1 MAEPIERAVVAS
13 GEATVR
19 RVPDLAVVSLSVT
32 VTDKRP
38 ASARDVANRRAS
50 AILAR
55 LRELGVPD
63 ADVQAP
69 ALTVHPTYDYSRGP
83 AKVTGFEA
91 ARPMMIRVR
100 DVELLGT
107 ILDELVVGG
116 ATRVHGTS
124 MELSDREAASREALA
139 GAVAAARGR
148 AEALAA
154 AAGLSLGEPLRI
166 EEDVGEMPT
175 PMPRM
180 AMLRAAGT
188 EAAPTEIAA
197 GEVEITARVR
207 AWFSMA

>member
-1 MAEPIERAVVAS
+1 M
-13 GEATVR
+13 
-19 RVPDLAVVSLSVT
+19 L
-32 VTDKRP
+32 P
-38 ASARDVANRRAS
+38 ARGLDREFF
-50 AILAR
+50 AR
-55 LRELGVPD
+55 L
-63 ADVQAP
+63 
-69 ALTVHPTYDYSRGP
+69 
-83 AKVTGFEA
+83 
-91 ARPMMIRVR
+91 VR
-100 DVELLGT
+100 MDVE
-107 ILDELVVGG
+107 I
-116 ATRVHGTS
+116 
-124 MELSDREAASREALA
+124 A